1 MELLK
6 LQNKLTPTFITKQIG
21 TLSFFTMRILFKWKI
36 GCRFQPK
43 LNKKA
48 IKNYLSILVLA
59 KQILVGRNEDPLSK
73 EKIVCQK
80 SKIDKKNIF
89 VPTFVSSN
97 IARRGKGEG
106 VLLPQAD

>member
-48 IKNYLSILVLA
+48 IKN
-59 KQILVGRNEDPLSK
+59 
-73 EKIVCQK
+73 
-80 SKIDKKNIF
+80 
-89 VPTFVSSN
+89 
-97 IARRGKGEG
+97 
-106 VLLPQAD
+106 